1 MALLEQIAQCVV
13 RGKANRD
20 SNYPPDLK
28 GQPGVYELTKQAIEE
43 GTPVRDI
50 LNEGLVA
57 GMNVLTQKFRDCEIF
72 LPDIMISEKAMKAGM
87 DQVRPLLVAQGIKPL
102 GTLIIGTVKGDMH
115 DIGKNVVAMM
125 VGGAGFEIVDLGVDV
140 SREKFAAALKE
151 HPGAVVGMSA
161 LLTTTMPGMK
171 SIIEGLKESVGR
183 DVATLVGGAPLTQD
197 FANEIGAGGYAPDAG
212 SAVMKIKEMLGIG

>member
-1 MALLEQIAQCVV
+1 MGLLEQIAECVI

-28 GQPGVYELTKQAIEE
+28 GKPGVYELTKQAIEANTTAAE
-43 GTPVRDI
+43 I
-50 LNEGLVA
+50 LNKGLVA
-57 GMNVLTQKFRDCEIF
+57 GMNVLVQKFRDCEIF

-87 DQVRPLLVAQGIKPL
+87 DQVRPLLIAQGVKPL

-140 SREKFAAALKE
+140 SREKFVAARKE
-151 HPGAVVGMSA
+151 HPDAVVGMSA

-171 SIIEGLKESVGR
+171 AIIDGLKTEIGP
-183 DVATLVGGAPLTQD
+183 DVVTMIGGAPVTQD
-197 FANEIGAGGYAPDAG
+197 FANEVGATGYAADAG
-212 SAVMKIKEMLGIG
+212 SAVLKIKELLGVN

>member
-1 MALLEQIAQCVV
+1 MGLLEQIAECVI

-28 GQPGVYELTKQAIEE
+28 GQPGVFELTKQAIEQNI
-43 GTPVRDI
+43 PVVDI
-50 LNEGLVA
+50 LNKGLVA
-57 GMNVLTQKFRDCEIF
+57 GMNVLTEKFRSGEIF
-72 LPDIMISEKAMKAGM
+72 LPDIMIAEKAMKAGM
-87 DQVRPLLVAQGIKPL
+87 DQVRPLLVAQGVKPL

-140 SREKFAAALKE
+140 SREKFVAARKE
-151 HPGAVVGMSA
+151 RPHAVVGMSA

-171 SIIEGLKESVGR
+171 TIIEGLKSEVGA
-183 DVATLVGGAPLTQD
+183 DVVTVIGGAPVTQEY
-197 FANEIGAGGYAPDAG
+197 ANEVGASGYAPDAG
-212 SAVMKIKEMLGIG
+212 SAVMKIKEMLKIA

>member
-1 MALLEQIAQCVV
+1 MGLLEQIAECVI

-28 GQPGVYELTKQAIEE
+28 GQPGVFELTKQAIEQNI
-43 GTPVRDI
+43 PVVDI
-50 LNEGLVA
+50 LNKGLVA
-57 GMNVLTQKFRDCEIF
+57 GMNVLTEKFRNCEIF
-72 LPDIMISEKAMKAGM
+72 LPDIMIAEKAMKAGM
-87 DQVRPLLVAQGIKPL
+87 DQVRPLLVAQGVKPL

-140 SREKFAAALKE
+140 SREKFVAARKE
-151 HPGAVVGMSA
+151 RLGAVVGMSA

-171 SIIEGLKESVGR
+171 TIIEGLKSEVGA
-183 DVATLVGGAPLTQD
+183 DVVTVIGGAPVTQEY
-197 FANEIGAGGYAPDAG
+197 ANEVGASGYAPDAG
-212 SAVMKIKEMLGIG
+212 SAVMKIKEMLKIA